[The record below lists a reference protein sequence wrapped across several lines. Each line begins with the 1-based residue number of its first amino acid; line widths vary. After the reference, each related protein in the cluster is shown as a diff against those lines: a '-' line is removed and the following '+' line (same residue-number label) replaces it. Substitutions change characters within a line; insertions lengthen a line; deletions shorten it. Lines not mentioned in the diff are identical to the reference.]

1 MKVFK
6 KITILFVL
14 MISFFIV
21 GCQSNDY
28 KHYVFNKFGNE
39 IDVKMYPKDNL
50 VNKLDV
56 LILSNKDVLGEEK
69 YNELK
74 RMEPLFKNIKDNLKG
89 MNVEI
94 EFPVDKVKFHITV
107 DFDKLDIE
115 NLKLLLQNAG
125 GGNLN
130 ISEILGD
137 RKLSDMENKLKSVG
151 FEEKK

>member
-107 DFDKLDIE
+107 DFDK
-115 NLKLLLQNAG
+115 G
-125 GGNLN
+125 
-130 ISEILGD
+130 
-137 RKLSDMENKLKSVG
+137 
-151 FEEKK
+151 